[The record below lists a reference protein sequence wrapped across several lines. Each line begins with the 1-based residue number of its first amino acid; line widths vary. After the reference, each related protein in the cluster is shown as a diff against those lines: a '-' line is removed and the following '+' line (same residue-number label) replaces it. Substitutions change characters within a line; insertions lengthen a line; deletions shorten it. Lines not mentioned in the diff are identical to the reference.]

1 VQELDNPK
9 ANFTFEYGRPNEAA
23 WVATIHER
31 RARENDGSLS
41 TQSND
46 EFLITPGP
54 PQMTNIAVIPP
65 TAIDT
70 RTRDW

>member
-41 TQSND
+41 TQSNHN
-46 EFLITPGP
+46 FIITAP
-54 PQMTNIAVIPP
+54 PQLMVARRYH
-65 TAIDT
+65 T
-70 RTRDW
+70 RYLTRL